1 MKRPVGI
8 REMGSR
14 QTYQICSPSCD
25 DTVDMIYFIDIANG
39 YSGYVALVTDE
50 IRQRGLKH
58 PARLWLCLVRRL
70 PGGDVDDVSPGI

>member
-25 DTVDMIYFIDIANG
+25 DTVDMNYLEINEENNWNITGSFEVNGDMGYIYIKTNA
-39 YSGYVALVTDE
+39 S
-50 IRQRGLKH
+50 
-58 PARLWLCLVRRL
+58 
-70 PGGDVDDVSPGI
+70 